1 MKGTVAGTTQVNNL
15 ESSND
20 EGLIR
25 SNTEQINYKNLSD
38 SGTTT
43 KSQDTGN

>member
-1 MKGTVAGTTQVNNL
+1 MNNL
-15 ESSND
+15 ESSN
-20 EGLIR
+20 EEKLIR
-25 SNTEQINYKNLSD
+25 SNSHQINYKNLSD